1 MSGESSK
8 KLCKCAVFDDEEDEE
23 LWANEDGCDNNND
36 DVSANDADANANDDD
51 DDDDDDGETDEDDE
65 GKNWNESDTDDN
77 TIGIS
82 DASCVNFGTSVE
94 DDGFAFLAE
103 SLALSLLFA
112 AISLFFS
119 FSVNIFIS
127 SLRILKNPF
136 FALTF
141 SCWILVKW

>member
-1 MSGESSK
+1 MSGASSK
-8 KLCKCAVFDDEEDEE
+8 KLCKRAGFDDEEDEE

-51 DDDDDDGETDEDDE
+51 DDDDDEGNDDDETDEDDG
-65 GKNWNESDTDDN
+65 GKDWNESDTDDN

-82 DASCVNFGTSVE
+82 DESVD
-94 DDGFAFLAE
+94 DDGFAFLAT
-103 SLALSLLFA
+103 SLSLCLLFA
-112 AISLFFS
+112 AISVFFS

-127 SLRILKNPF
+127 SLRILKNPL

-141 SCWILVKW
+141 ACWILVKW